1 MNSLRHLFAF
11 AVGLTALALGPA
23 LLADV
28 GTWGEFSAES
38 IRAGDIALARG
49 TAAARL
55 VRGDTEFTFTLA
67 QSGLEFDYQPA
78 PFDFRGQ
85 SLTRDETSTALR
97 AAGQHRFGAG
107 PATAL
112 VAVGGYR
119 GYTSYRSAWLDEYY
133 RQQYAHLSGTPGLNA
148 FRTASPGGHDG
159 SLGARWEYVKGSA
172 FAQLTAGW
180 AQDRVSPGY
189 EIDFTGLRRTADT
202 LATSSLTL
210 SLENVLTRRL
220 RSRVEVRTAETSGR
234 ERRFGGEAELRAAL
248 GEPWIVRAHAGAA
261 REAPTFR
268 SHFGGLAVERELGA
282 GYSAYVEGRLYRD
295 TGEIENALLF
305 SSAAPG
311 LHTRS
316 LGVGVRHDGERWSG
330 RVAVGRLHTDFAP
343 TNLNTDF
350 FRNLY
355 RDRSWLT
362 LEAAGSIRF

>member
-1 MNSLRHLFAF
+1 MNSLRLFVLAGF
-11 AVGLTALALGPA
+11 AACAVGPA
-23 LLADV
+23 LRADV

-38 IRAGDIALARG
+38 IRASDIALARG

-55 VRGDTEFTFTLA
+55 VRGNTEFTFTLA
-67 QSGLEFDYQPA
+67 QSALEFDYVPA
-78 PFDFRGQ
+78 PFDFSGQ

-97 AAGQHRFGAG
+97 VAGQHRLDGGAT
-107 PATAL
+107 TAL
-112 VAVGGYR
+112 VSVGGYR

-133 RQQYAHLSGTPGLNA
+133 RQQYARLSGTPGLNT
-148 FRTASPGGHDG
+148 FRPASPGGHDG

-189 EIDFTGLRRTADT
+189 EINFTGLRRTPDT
-202 LATSSLTL
+202 LATSSVTL
-210 SLENVLTRRL
+210 SLENVLSRRL

-234 ERRFGGEAELRAAL
+234 DRRFGGEAELRAAL
-248 GEPWIVRAHAGAA
+248 GEQWIARAHVGAA
-261 REAPTFR
+261 REEPTFR
-268 SHFGGLAVERELGA
+268 SHFGGLAVERELG
-282 GYSAYVEGRLYRD
+282 GGFSAYVEGRLYRD
-295 TGEIENALLF
+295 TGESENALLF

-311 LHTRS
+311 LRTRS

-330 RVAVGRLHTDFAP
+330 RLAVGRLHTDFAP

-355 RDRSWLT
+355 RDRHWLT